1 MADVGPKPGLTPP
14 VRRNDSGGGIRRVE
28 RVFEAGL
35 FAGRWLLAP
44 VYLGLLVALGMVTV
58 KFAQEL
64 IHTLPGLL
72 FMKESELVIFVLSL
86 VDLALLGNLL
96 LMVTYVG
103 YENFVSKLHAGGH
116 EDRPGWMTLVDFSGL
131 KLKLLSSIVAISA
144 IHLLRTFLDL
154 RDVPKEDVMWQL
166 AIHLGFVVSGILL
179 AWMDRLSASTHSAGG
194 PS

>member
-1 MADVGPKPGLTPP
+1 MGPEPGLTPP
-14 VRRNDSGGGIRRVE
+14 VRRADSGGIRRVE
-28 RVFEAGL
+28 RALEAGL

-44 VYLGLLVALGMVTV
+44 VYLGLLVALAMVTI

-64 IHTLPGLL
+64 IHTVPGLL
-72 FMKESELVIFVLSL
+72 SMKESELVIFVLSL
-86 VDLALLGNLL
+86 VDLALLGNLV

-103 YENFVSKLHAGGH
+103 YENFVSKLHAEGH
-116 EDRPGWMTLVDFSGL
+116 EDRPGWMTLVDYSGL

-154 RDVPKEDVMWQL
+154 RDVPKDDVAWQL
-166 AIHLGFVVSGILL
+166 AIHLGFVVSGLLL
-179 AWMDRLSASTHSAGG
+179 AWMDRLGASTHSAGG

>member
-1 MADVGPKPGLTPP
+1 MEPELGAGRPARSGLH
-14 VRRNDSGGGIRRVE
+14 SGETSVIE
-28 RVFEAGL
+28 RALEAGL

-44 VYLGLLVALGMVTV
+44 VYVGLLVALGMVAV
-58 KFAQEL
+58 KFLQEL
-64 IHTLPGLL
+64 IHAVPGLL
-72 FMKESELVIFVLSL
+72 SMKDGELVMFVLSL
-86 VDLALLGNLL
+86 VDLTLLGNLL

-103 YENFVSKLHAGGH
+103 YENFVSKLHAEGH

-154 RDVPKEDVMWQL
+154 REVPKEDVAWQL
-166 AIHLGFVVSGILL
+166 AIHLGFVVSGFLL